1 MLALLEPRKGETPM
15 KFMVTWRMRP
25 GSYKTAVQQ
34 FLETGGNPHGAQ
46 DPGPL
51 VVKE

>member
-1 MLALLEPRKGETPM
+1 M

-34 FLETGGNPHGAQ
+34 FLETGGNPPTGLKTL
-46 DPGPL
+46 GRWS
-51 VVKE
+51 